1 MEIRENIKNVAKA
14 HDVSLAT
21 IAKGMNITYR
31 ALWSRLNDPKLSTLQ
46 AVADAIGVPVSA
58 FFTEESFTSS
68 GLTCPHC
75 GASLRVFVK

>member
-1 MEIRENIKNVAKA
+1 MEIVENIKNVARA
-14 HDVSLAT
+14 NGVQIYE
-21 IAKGMNITYR
+21 IAEKMKITR
-31 ALWSRLNDPKLSTLQ
+31 SSLWSRLRDPKLSTLQ